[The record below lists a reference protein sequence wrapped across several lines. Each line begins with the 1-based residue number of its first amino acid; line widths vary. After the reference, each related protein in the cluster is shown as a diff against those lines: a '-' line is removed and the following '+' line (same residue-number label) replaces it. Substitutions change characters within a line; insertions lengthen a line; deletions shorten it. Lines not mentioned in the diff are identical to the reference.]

1 MQNITIAGRLGG
13 DATHRTTDNSEVTSF
28 NMAVDYGFG
37 ENKETYWWSVS
48 MWGKRG
54 AALAQHLRKG
64 SSVTVTGEFSKR
76 EHEGKTY
83 LQCRANDITLQGGK
97 SDGER
102 PASSGERQ
110 QGRSS
115 GGSYGEQSGGGS
127 RGGGAAALDDDVPFA
142 CEWRL

>member
-37 ENKETYWWSVS
+37 EKKETYWWSVS

-64 SSVTVTGEFSKR
+64 SSVTVTGEFSAR

-83 LQCRANDITLQGGK
+83 FQCRANDITLQGGK

-102 PASSGERQ
+102 PANSGERQ
-110 QGRSS
+110 ERG
-115 GGSYGEQSGGGS
+115 GGSSYDGQSGGGVRS
-127 RGGGAAALDDDVPFA
+127 ARDTDEDQEIPF
-142 CEWRL
+142 

>member
-1 MQNITIAGRLGG
+1 MQVITLAGRLGG

-28 NMAVDYGFG
+28 NMAVDYGYG
-37 ENKETYWWSVS
+37 DNKETYWWSVS

-54 AALAQHLRKG
+54 AGLAPHLRKG

-97 SDGER
+97 PE
-102 PASSGERQ
+102 GERQ
-110 QGRSS
+110 SS
-115 GGSYGEQSGGGS
+115 YDTP
-127 RGGGAAALDDDVPFA
+127 RTGGAPSSSDLDGDDIPFA
-142 CEWRL
+142 AEWRL